1 MSNEEI
7 LSYLIVSGRIDLTIY
22 NDKKFNKDIF
32 KLLMANKEIWDLNKT
47 LDYANKIAKK
57 HIIIDKNKMISTCVS
72 EELSGNV
79 LFTKTLYNTLNFDII
94 DWANKLKM
102 DNYTGEFVGIKIFEG
117 NIKRKITSLGLKD
130 ETIENLRVD
139 LAGFWRVVMVNIIG
153 NTITHGSADG
163 KGFHAAKF
171 DGSNKSSL
179 DYYNMNNL
187 GEYKKFR
194 EKDYFISF

>member
-130 ETIENLRVD
+130 ETIESLRVD
-139 LAGFWRVVMVNIIG
+139 LAGFWRVVMVNIMG

-163 KGFHAAKF
+163 KGFHAARF
-171 DGSNKSSL
+171 DDNNKSSL

-187 GEYKKFR
+187 VEYKKFR